1 MQNINPKLI
10 LNKVLNK
17 NNDDYDRQILDN
29 YTEKY
34 NGYSEFNSNMINNSV
49 KFVNEIDD
57 YNNKLYQKNITESE
71 NRNTIRKKSREFTDN
86 LYETFGNTITIK
98 LNYNYI
104 YKTVVVVLLIIILI
118 YLYKIYSKVSL
129 DKKIH
134 YNYLGF

>member
-17 NNDDYDRQILDN
+17 DNIDYDRQILDD

-34 NGYSEFNSNMINNSV
+34 NGHPEFNSNMINNSV
-49 KFVNEIDD
+49 KYVNEIDD
-57 YNNKLYQKNITESE
+57 YNNKLYQKNITETE
-71 NRNTIRKKSREFTDN
+71 CRNNIREKSREFTDN
-86 LYETFGNTITIK
+86 LYETFNNTITIK

>member
-1 MQNINPKLI
+1 M
-10 LNKVLNK
+10 KVLKIGNK
-17 NNDDYDRQILDN
+17 DYV
-29 YTEKY
+29 
-34 NGYSEFNSNMINNSV
+34 V
-49 KFVNEIDD
+49 KFTSKVIRELNVKGITLNTLLADMEQL
-57 YNNKLYQKNITESE
+57 KL
-71 NRNTIRKKSREFTDN
+71 DN
-86 LYETFGNTITIK
+86 LYETFNNTITIK

>member
-17 NNDDYDRQILDN
+17 DNIDYDRQILDD
-29 YTEKY
+29 YAEKY
-34 NGYSEFNSNMINNSV
+34 NGHPEFNSNMINNSV
-49 KFVNEIDD
+49 KYVNEIDD

-71 NRNTIRKKSREFTDN
+71 TRNNIREKSREFTDN
-86 LYETFGNTITIK
+86 LYETFNNTITIK

>member
-34 NGYSEFNSNMINNSV
+34 NAHPEFNSNMINNSV
-49 KFVNEIDD
+49 KYVNEIDD
-57 YNNKLYQKNITESE
+57 YNNKLYQKNITETE
-71 NRNTIRKKSREFTDN
+71 NRNNIREKSREFTDN